1 MKAVWKFPLRVASL
15 QKISMPKNST
25 LLTVQMEVVQMRGQ
39 HLCLWALI
47 DSDKEVEDRFIAIAD
62 TGAQVPENTI
72 RYIGTFQI
80 PEREFVGH
88 VFEVKGE

>member
-1 MKAVWKFPLRVASL
+1 MKAVWKFPLRLANL

-25 LLTVQMEVVQMRGQ
+25 ILTVQVQTVQMRGQ

-47 DSDKEVEDRFIAIAD
+47 DSDKEVEDRFIAIVD
-62 TGAQVPENTI
+62 TGAQVPENII

-80 PEREFVGH
+80 PQQNFVGH

>member
-1 MKAVWKFPLRVASL
+1 MKTVWKFSLRVASL

-25 LLTVQMEVVQMRGQ
+25 ILTIQMQVVQMRGQ

-47 DSDKEVEDRFIAIAD
+47 DSDKEVEDRFIAIVG
-62 TGAQVPENTI
+62 TGAQVPENII

-80 PEREFVGH
+80 PQQNFVGH